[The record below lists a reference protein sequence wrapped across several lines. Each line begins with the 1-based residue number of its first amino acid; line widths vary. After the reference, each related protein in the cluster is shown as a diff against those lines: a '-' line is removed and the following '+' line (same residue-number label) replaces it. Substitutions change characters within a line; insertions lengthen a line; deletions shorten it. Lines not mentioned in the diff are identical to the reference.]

1 MARAFASD
9 ADTILLDDP
18 FRGVD
23 VHTKVELYQLIKS
36 EARKGRTI
44 VWYSSENSEMQH
56 CDRAYVLRADR
67 IAGELHGTDITDE
80 RIISL
85 SFAEAR
91 GS

>member
-1 MARAFASD
+1 M
-9 ADTILLDDP
+9 
-18 FRGVD
+18 
-23 VHTKVELYQLIKS
+23 HTKAELYQLIKS

-44 VWYSSENSEMQH
+44 LWYSSENSEMRH

-67 IAGELHGTDITDE
+67 IAGELRGSQITDE

-91 GS
+91 ENWS